1 MPLWGLIAFLL
12 LCRCSRRLQWHNLR
26 LWADIVREDTHY
38 GGTVAKL
45 NQLGSSSGILCTACL
60 NKPTS
65 WNTELWGAY
74 KYIDKA
80 FSAFHVIVLF
90 SMGSLFGF
98 FFQSPL
104 QCLAKLMNGEWE
116 VPTMAFPY
124 LSWQLSRVYHC
135 EEVEWDSLI
144 HREYSNMDTVPLR
157 AGLCRFMPWLLVFSF
172 VLISWECHPHTLWHR
187 WMNWCVWKR
196 LLWRRR
202 ISAPGDWGPK
212 SVPISATG
220 SATVSF
226 FFFCMSFCFVLVC
239 FSPTALAE
247 PCIYSSPFP

>member
-1 MPLWGLIAFLL
+1 
-12 LCRCSRRLQWHNLR
+12 
-26 LWADIVREDTHY
+26 
-38 GGTVAKL
+38 
-45 NQLGSSSGILCTACL
+45 
-60 NKPTS
+60 
-65 WNTELWGAY
+65 
-74 KYIDKA
+74 
-80 FSAFHVIVLF
+80 
-90 SMGSLFGF
+90 
-98 FFQSPL
+98 
-104 QCLAKLMNGEWE
+104 MNGEWE

-202 ISAPGDWGPK
+202 ISAPSDWGPK

-226 FFFCMSFCFVLVC
+226 FFFCMSFCFGLVC
-239 FSPTALAE
+239 FSPSALAE
-247 PCIYSSPFP
+247 PCVYSSPFP